1 MTLKIG
7 DKGPQVM
14 HLQSALKATGMDLP
28 KYGVDGIFGSET
40 QQAVRRAQQQFG
52 LPTNGIAGQG
62 LLQKLGIN
70 PKAITQRPPQ
80 ASVNH
85 KVLLFGSLTII
96 AIGIAIKTIR
106 RQ

>member
-14 HLQSALKATGMDLP
+14 HLQSALKALGIGLP
-28 KYGVDGIFGSET
+28 KYGVDGIFGPET
-40 QQAVRRAQQQFG
+40 QQGVRQAQQQFG
-52 LPTNGIAGQG
+52 LPTSGIASQG
-62 LLQKLGIN
+62 LLQKLGID
-70 PKAITQRPPQ
+70 PKAITHGPPP
-80 ASVNH
+80 ASVNQ